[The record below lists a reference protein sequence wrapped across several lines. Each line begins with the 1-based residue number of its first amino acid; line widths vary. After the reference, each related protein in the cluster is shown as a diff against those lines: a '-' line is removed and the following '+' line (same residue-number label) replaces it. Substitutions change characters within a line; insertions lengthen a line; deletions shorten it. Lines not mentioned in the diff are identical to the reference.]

1 VEKCKILVGAHNGVY
16 LIRMEGDV
24 RLTLCAS
31 LSRYIDGIFHDR
43 SAKNVLVDLLGAK
56 GVDSTT
62 LGLLAKLALFSAKHF
77 GVKPTLFCT
86 DDAIL
91 RTLEAM
97 SLDGL
102 FVVIKSRP
110 PSSTQVD
117 MVEMR
122 CDDAGEEEIRRQV
135 LAAHQLLIKLNP
147 ECEHEFID
155 LIRTLEETE
164 R

>member
-1 VEKCKILVGAHNGVY
+1 MEKCKILVGAHDGVY

-43 SAKNVLVDLLGAK
+43 HAKNVLVDLLGAK

-62 LGLLAKLALFSAKHF
+62 LGLLAKLALFSAKRF
-77 GVKPTLFCT
+77 GIKPTLFCT
-86 DDAIL
+86 DDTIL

-102 FVVIKSRP
+102 FVVINSRP
-110 PSSTQVD
+110 PTTHID
-117 MVEMR
+117 MVEMH
-122 CDDAGEEEIRRQV
+122 CNDAGEEEIRRQV
-135 LAAHQLLIKLNP
+135 LAAHKLLIKLNP

-155 LIRTLEETE
+155 LIRTLEEQSGN
-164 R
+164 